1 MTPNNECLMEMNKL
15 LPKMLKFGEI
25 LMTMEP
31 EKQIHNDK
39 VGAMKAKDANVND
52 TAFLCGYFSIDG
64 KILSNITKGKSPDSL
79 KEWTPLHYSGQ
90 QIALLSNFYYP
101 EFVEFCTEVR
111 QSYSL
116 RVNRQVSIPA
126 GGDERCSFL
135 VEDIIFGIYPYDI
148 VMFSIRI
155 EFADTDL
162 DKLLSALSRL
172 RNCCFYDGAG
182 LDEFISVCIDPLK
195 RLYCVLT
202 GCETAPDAN
211 CLVEN
216 GNKFKL
222 FHIVESGDLS
232 DEFLYSCAT
241 LSRYE
246 PDSPFS
252 ASREYFEKTIAE
264 SRLNI
269 FNNWKALMLLDTVT
283 FCAKELSDFTKGI
296 WTNDYFGMIYLYE
309 LYRKTYLYRQN
320 LLFRSRRESPE
331 VLHEQLKYFERKY
344 TFSSISYNFLPNDV
358 DKVIEQGLGTAK
370 VERDVYRVIDQ
381 EVESKSA
388 ERESRSNVFLTFL
401 TCVASLSAVWDISC
415 MVDAM
420 VNYEVA
426 FHYSTV
432 GYRAVVS
439 VLIAIILIVLLI
451 TRYKKK

>member
-1 MTPNNECLMEMNKL
+1 
-15 LPKMLKFGEI
+15 
-25 LMTMEP
+25 
-31 EKQIHNDK
+31 
-39 VGAMKAKDANVND
+39 MKIND

-64 KILSNITKGKSPDSL
+64 KVSENIAKGKNPDCL
-79 KEWTPLHYSGQ
+79 KEWTPVQYSAQ
-90 QIALLSNFYYP
+90 QTALLSNFYYP
-101 EFVEFCTEVR
+101 EFVEFCTGIR
-111 QSYSL
+111 QRYSL
-116 RVNRQVSIPA
+116 RVDRQVSIPA
-126 GGDERCSFL
+126 TGESGCSFR
-135 VEDIIFGIYPYDI
+135 VEDIRFGIYPYDI
-148 VMFSIRI
+148 LMFSIRI
-155 EFADTDL
+155 EFADTDA
-162 DKLLSALSRL
+162 DTVLSALARL

-195 RLYCVLT
+195 RLYCALT
-202 GCETAPDAN
+202 RTTALPDAN
-211 CLVEN
+211 SLVEN

-222 FHIVESGDLS
+222 FHIVESDDLS

-241 LSRYE
+241 LSRYQ
-246 PDSPFS
+246 PDGPTS
-252 ASREYFEKTIAE
+252 ASREYFEKTIAQ

-283 FCAKELSDFTKGI
+283 FCAKELSEFTKGI
-296 WTNDYFGMIYLYE
+296 WTNDYFGMVYLYE

-331 VLHEQLKYFERKY
+331 VLHEQLKCFERKY

-358 DKVIEQGLGTAK
+358 DRAIEYGLGTAN
-370 VERDVYRVIDQ
+370 VERDVYHVIDQ

-388 ERESRSNVFLTFL
+388 ERESRSNIFLTFL

-420 VNYEVA
+420 FNYEVA

-439 VLIAIILIVLLI
+439 VLIAVILIVLLI
-451 TRYKKK
+451 TRYKKH

>member
-1 MTPNNECLMEMNKL
+1 M
-15 LPKMLKFGEI
+15 
-25 LMTMEP
+25 
-31 EKQIHNDK
+31 
-39 VGAMKAKDANVND
+39 
-52 TAFLCGYFSIDG
+52 
-64 KILSNITKGKSPDSL
+64 
-79 KEWTPLHYSGQ
+79 
-90 QIALLSNFYYP
+90 
-101 EFVEFCTEVR
+101 
-111 QSYSL
+111 
-116 RVNRQVSIPA
+116 
-126 GGDERCSFL
+126 
-135 VEDIIFGIYPYDI
+135 
-148 VMFSIRI
+148 
-155 EFADTDL
+155 
-162 DKLLSALSRL
+162 
-172 RNCCFYDGAG
+172 
-182 LDEFISVCIDPLK
+182 
-195 RLYCVLT
+195 
-202 GCETAPDAN
+202 
-211 CLVEN
+211 EN